1 MNINMSGRQRSFFS
15 RMTPLILAV
24 VSFMLVRIVNGD
36 DYLNHSLL
44 FMAVE
49 GAMAVGAAYLLCYM
63 MSRWAAVVMRRN
75 IPVILAYLYPVLWAS
90 ATVVGMI
97 AVSHYV
103 SYTTDHVP
111 FAMGDLEAPVV
122 IVALIT
128 VWLYAYCESALIERK
143 YEELRLKNEQI
154 SDEIRYCRLTPG
166 GHDIDK
172 GACNTHNRK
181 LPAGKRPDDN
191 GNNDAAETRTKIT
204 LKAGRTIHSIATGDI
219 ILVEGMENYLKVYT
233 DNGAIITRS
242 SMKSFVERLPPD
254 TFMQTHRSYIVNLAH
269 VTAISANVIHLRHD
283 YCAPVSRSLKKK
295 LHAALRS
302 PLH

>member
-1 MNINMSGRQRSFFS
+1 MNINMPGRQRSFFN
-15 RMTPLILAV
+15 RLTPLILAV

-36 DYLNHSLL
+36 DYLSHSLL

-49 GAMAVGAAYLLCYM
+49 GVMAVGAAYLLCYM
-63 MSRWAAVVMRRN
+63 MWRWAAVVMRRD
-75 IPVILAYLYPVLWAS
+75 IPAILAYLYPVLWAS
-90 ATVVGMI
+90 ATVAGMI
-97 AVSHYV
+97 AVSHFV
-103 SYTTDHVP
+103 SYTADHVP

-128 VWLYAYCESALIERK
+128 IWLYAYCESALIERK
-143 YEELRLKNEQI
+143 YEELKLKNEQI
-154 SDEIRYCRLTPG
+154 SDEIRYRRLTSDC
-166 GHDIDK
+166 HDNDK
-172 GACNTHNRK
+172 GCCNVHDGDMTDENE
-181 LPAGKRPDDN
+181 
-191 GNNDAAETRTKIT
+191 NNDDTGTRDKIT
-204 LKAGRTIHSIATGDI
+204 LKAGRKIHNIDTGDI

-233 DNGAIITRS
+233 DKGVIITRS

-302 PLH
+302 PLA